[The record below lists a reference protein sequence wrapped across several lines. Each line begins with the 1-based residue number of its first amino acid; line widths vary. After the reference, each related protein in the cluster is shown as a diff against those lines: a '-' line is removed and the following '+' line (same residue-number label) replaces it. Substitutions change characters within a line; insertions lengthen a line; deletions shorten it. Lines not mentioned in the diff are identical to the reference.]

1 MNVIDDPND
10 RVAVIQMN
18 AELQRAQVELSRMQF
33 AIGKLLSRFST
44 EDIARNARPEII
56 HNALEVLQSLKS
68 FYSAL
73 KNQQPG
79 LTGALKPGINPLSE
93 EYTKYAVG
101 KAAEYIREQRD
112 HYFPAGNELTP
123 EHKLKMAR
131 FFTAD
136 LLESLRVVQMI
147 GCRVDNPPF
156 YAEAKALGF
165 PALPEFKHKASLT
178 FNDAIVFNER
188 PTDRILFHALVHAAQ
203 YRVLGLEQY
212 TELFVR
218 SFLRVNSFVL
228 VPLEAHAF
236 ALGSKFAANEERGF
250 SVEQEVRTW
259 AVEGRY

>member
-1 MNVIDDPND
+1 MHVTDDPND

-56 HNALEVLQSLKS
+56 HSALEVLQSLKS

-73 KNQQPG
+73 KDQQPG
-79 LTGALKPGINPLSE
+79 TTGTLKPGINPLSE
-93 EYTKYAVG
+93 EYTLYAVRR
-101 KAAEYIREQRD
+101 ASEYIREQRD
-112 HYFPAGNELTP
+112 YYFALGKELAA

-131 FFTAD
+131 FFSAD
-136 LLESLRVVQMI
+136 LLDSVRVVQMI

-178 FNDAIVFNER
+178 FNDAVVFNEK

-203 YRVLGLEQY
+203 YRVLGLDQY

-236 ALGSKFAANEERGF
+236 ALGSKFAANDARGF
-250 SVEQEVRTW
+250 SVEEEVTTW